1 MGTLTFYAGLLLP
14 WLGGALWL
22 AYAGARYG
30 PQGGNRWSQLGYG
43 FFLGYAVLYF
53 SVLACKALAGSVV
66 WLGVMTLLGCFA
78 AAGAVALYLATR
90 GPASHRRPAEQRLG
104 REQKTLL
111 ALLLAWI
118 SLHLAFIC
126 IEVFTQPLYPWD
138 AWLAW
143 VYRAKAWFMAGGMTN
158 VVSPAQWALAR
169 TADNYTIQAWTYPL
183 FPSVIPYWAA
193 LSLGRWSETLVNV
206 PTLFAGL
213 AIGMALYGQLRQ
225 YGLGIAAGALAC
237 YLLYSIPLFGTHIAL
252 AGYADLWMAGFC
264 GLGFIYVL
272 RGSIARRSGASAPG
286 RIVPGLLMLAMS
298 AAVKNEGV
306 VWFLSALVVLLL
318 ANARLRITLILLL
331 LLLLITTLCA
341 AFGVS
346 HLDIPLIGA
355 IGFVD
360 GRLLLPFI
368 GSFRIEPHDVWKVYA
383 ENFFIMGSWNLFA
396 FALVA
401 GLALAVQRPLRPD
414 SDQARRT
421 GLAFIGLVIAMQLF
435 IFGLTDEGLWADTY
449 TAINRLVLHF
459 VPPLLFTVFVVVRSR
474 LDDGWPQATA
484 STADNGRVPA
494 LRLAATAVTAALVV
508 AGGAAYVLSRD
519 LPAPAPAPKHF
530 AAADFGFAFGHGEAA
545 QGHILVDQFANGYA
559 LLTSGPVSIEAEDY
573 PAIEY
578 TWLPSAPG
586 QQAAFFWRRKGDE
599 NVQREDLVGRGTALL
614 DLSSLQQWQGE
625 ISELGFLLQSPG
637 GQSVQLGAATLE
649 PASLALRLRLVWQ
662 GWSRFEEWSQQ
673 SINFLRGGA
682 DRQPLSLPFL
692 ISAWLLLTLLL
703 LCLPGVLPKRR
714 SAWLRAAIAM
724 FCVAWMLLDLR
735 WTVNN
740 VRQSRLS
747 LQVANL
753 SADQRA
759 AVDLDGQLH
768 RFIER
773 LKEKVLK
780 KHPARILI
788 LGGPDSVDYYLLR
801 AKYHLLPHS
810 AFVTRRLG
818 ARLQPANLD
827 YVIYLGQ
834 PGTITQVPGWNSR
847 WRDSLLEI
855 DKSGMGVVYR
865 VRPD

>member
-1 MGTLTFYAGLLLP
+1 MGLLTLYAGLLLP
-14 WLGGALWL
+14 WMGGALWL
-22 AYAGARYG
+22 AYAGTRFDH
-30 PQGGNRWSQLGYG
+30 GGNRWSQLGYG

-53 SVLACKALAGSVV
+53 SVLACKAVAGHVAWLA
-66 WLGVMTLLGCFA
+66 VMAFLGCFA

-90 GPASHRRPAEQRLG
+90 GPARRQRLAEQRLD
-104 REQKTLL
+104 RRQKALL

-118 SLHLAFIC
+118 SLHLAFVC

-143 VYRAKAWFMAGGMTN
+143 VYRAKAWFMAGAMTD

-169 TADNYTIQAWTYPL
+169 TADNYTIQAWIYPL

-264 GLGFIYVL
+264 GLGFICVL
-272 RGSIARRSGASAPG
+272 RGSMARRSGTRGSVL
-286 RIVPGLLMLAMS
+286 IVPGLLMLAMS
-298 AAVKNEGV
+298 AMVKNEGV

-318 ANARLRITLILLL
+318 ANARLRITLILIL
-331 LLLLITTLCA
+331 LLLLITALCA

-346 HLDIPLIGA
+346 HLDIPLIGT

-368 GSFRIEPHDVWKVYA
+368 GSFRIEPHDLWKPYA
-383 ENFFIMGSWNLFA
+383 ENFFILGSWNLFA
-396 FALVA
+396 FALLA

-435 IFGLTDEGLWADTY
+435 IFGMTDEGLWADTY
-449 TAINRLVLHF
+449 TAINRLLLHF
-459 VPPLLFTVFVVVRSR
+459 VPPLLFTIFVIVRSR
-474 LDDGWPQATA
+474 LDDGWPRA
-484 STADNGRVPA
+484 SASAADNGRIPV
-494 LRLAATAVTAALVV
+494 LRLAATAVAAALVV
-508 AGGAAYVLSRD
+508 AGGAVYVLSRG
-519 LPAPAPAPKHF
+519 LPNSAPAPKHF
-530 AAADFGFAFGHGEAA
+530 AAADFGYAFGHGKAA
-545 QGHILVDQFANGYA
+545 QGHMLVDQFANGYA
-559 LLTSGPVSIEAEDY
+559 LLTSGPVRIEARDY

-586 QQAAFFWRRKGDE
+586 QQAAFFWRLEGDE
-599 NVQREDLVGRGTALL
+599 NVQREDLTGRGTAVL
-614 DLSSLQQWQGE
+614 DLSTLRQWRGR

-637 GQSVQLGAATLE
+637 GQSVRLGAATLE
-649 PASLALRLRLVWQ
+649 PASLALRLRLAWQ

-673 SINFLRGGA
+673 SINFLKGGA
-682 DRQPLSLPFL
+682 DRQPLPLPLL
-692 ISAWLLLTLLL
+692 IGAWLLLALLL
-703 LCLPGVLPKRR
+703 LCLPGALPKRP

-724 FCVAWMLLDLR
+724 FFVAWMLLDLR

-747 LQVANL
+747 LQVVKL
-753 SADQRA
+753 SAEQRA
-759 AVDLDGQLH
+759 AVDLDGQIH
-768 RFIER
+768 RYIEH
-773 LKEKVLK
+773 LKQKVLAK
-780 KHPARILI
+780 SPARILI

-810 AFVTRRLG
+810 AHVARRLG
-818 ARLQPANLD
+818 ARPRPANLD
-827 YVIYLGQ
+827 YIIYFGR

-847 WRDSLLEI
+847 WRRSLLEI